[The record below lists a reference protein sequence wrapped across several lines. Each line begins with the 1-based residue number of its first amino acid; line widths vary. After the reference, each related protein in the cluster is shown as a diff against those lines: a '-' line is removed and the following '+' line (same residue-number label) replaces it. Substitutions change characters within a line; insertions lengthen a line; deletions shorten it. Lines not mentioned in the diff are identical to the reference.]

1 MLSCE
6 QRISSTEAT
15 QMATIELEYFSPP
28 QAAKLLGVAVDTIH
42 LFIRSGKLKAS
53 NLGQAGHPRWKISR
67 TAIEEFMNARSNSRP
82 AARPKPQPAKT
93 LVGSYTV

>member
-1 MLSCE
+1 
-6 QRISSTEAT
+6 
-15 QMATIELEYFSPP
+15 MATIELEYFSPP